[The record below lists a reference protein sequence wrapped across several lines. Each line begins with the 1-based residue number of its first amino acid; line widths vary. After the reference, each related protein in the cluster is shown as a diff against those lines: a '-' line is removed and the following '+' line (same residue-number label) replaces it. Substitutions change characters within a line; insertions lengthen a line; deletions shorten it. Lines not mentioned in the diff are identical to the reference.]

1 MYIANK
7 EGFTMKKDKII
18 REGNQRHLKYFNG
31 TDDMR
36 LAGTILL
43 GASGAL
49 FVWTWFIMWSYI
61 LFLASII
68 LLPIGGVVFGIGS
81 MGKSTDSDI
90 EDVISRLSSEA
101 DIDAEKDAA
110 IIKKQLKRPLPEAVC
125 GYDYSDGLMLRKT
138 KDGVVRSEIFKR
150 ATIVPLN
157 DGLCVICATVNI
169 PCESVKKEI
178 FTFSYR
184 DVDELRVAS
193 ERKTV
198 SYGKKS
204 FSVKDSR
211 LEIISGGNI
220 ALSLPVKESASLDL
234 FVKEIKN
241 YNP

>member
-1 MYIANK
+1 
-7 EGFTMKKDKII
+7 MKKDKII

-61 LFLASII
+61 LFLASLI
-68 LLPIGGVVFGIGS
+68 LLPIGGVIFGIGS

-90 EDVISRLSSEA
+90 EDVISRLSAEA
-101 DIDAEKDAA
+101 
-110 IIKKQLKRPLPEAVC
+110 
-125 GYDYSDGLMLRKT
+125 
-138 KDGVVRSEIFKR
+138 DGVVRSEIFKK
-150 ATIVPLN
+150 ATLVPLK
-157 DGLCVICATVNI
+157 DELCVICATVNI
-169 PCESVKKEI
+169 PCESVKKEMV
-178 FTFSYR
+178 TFSYQEI
-184 DVDELRVAS
+184 DELKVTS

-211 LEIISGGNI
+211 LEIISRGSTVL
-220 ALSLPVKESASLDL
+220 ALPVKESASLDL
-234 FVKEIKN
+234 FIKEINDHNSKN
-241 YNP
+241 Q

>member
-1 MYIANK
+1 
-7 EGFTMKKDKII
+7 MKKDKII

-31 TDDMR
+31 TDDTR

-61 LFLASII
+61 LFLASLI
-68 LLPIGGVVFGIGS
+68 LLPIGGVVFGVGS

-101 DIDAEKDAA
+101 DLDAEKDAA
-110 IIKKQLKRPLPEAVC
+110 IIKKQLKRPLPEAVL
-125 GYDYSDGLMLRKT
+125 GYDYSGGLMLRKT
-138 KDGVVRSEIFKR
+138 KDGVVRSEIFKK
-150 ATIVPLN
+150 ATLVPLK
-157 DGLCVICATVNI
+157 DELCVICATVNI
-169 PCESVKKEI
+169 PCESVKKEMV
-178 FTFSYR
+178 TFSYQEI
-184 DVDELRVAS
+184 DELKVTS

-211 LEIISGGNI
+211 LEIISRGSTVL
-220 ALSLPVKESASLDL
+220 ALPVKESASLDL
-234 FVKEIKN
+234 FIKEINDHNSKN
-241 YNP
+241 Q